1 MTFLKKLGMAIIGA
15 GVAVSSVSAN
25 AQNVQQQFVTIGTG
39 GVTGVYYPT
48 GGAICR
54 LVNKTRKETGIR
66 CSVES
71 TGGSSYNLNT
81 IRAGDMDMGIV
92 QSDWQYHAANGT
104 SKFKSNGPDKDLRAV
119 FSLHPEAFTVL
130 ARKDADIKTFDD
142 LKGKRVNIGNPGSGQ
157 RGTMEQ
163 LMAAKGWTTKAFS
176 LTSELKSS
184 EQAKALC
191 DNKIDAFVFT
201 AGHPSGSLKE
211 ATTSC
216 DTNLVTVTGPAV
228 EKLLSDNPY
237 YRSATI
243 PGGMYR
249 GNDVDVQ
256 TFGVAATFVASTR
269 LSDET
274 VYQVTKSVFED
285 LSTFKQMHQAFGTL
299 KKGEMISD
307 GLSAPL
313 HEGAKRYFM
322 EAGLI
327 KK

>member
-1 MTFLKKLGMAIIGA
+1 MTLLKKLSMAIFGA
-15 GVAVSSVSAN
+15 GIAVSSVSAN
-25 AQNVQQQFVTIGTG
+25 AQTVQQQFVTIGTG

-54 LVNKTRKETGIR
+54 LVNRTRKDTGIR

-92 QSDWQYHAANGT
+92 QSDWQYHATNGT
-104 SKFKSNGPDKDLRAV
+104 SKFEPNGPDKELRAV

-130 ARKDADIKTFDD
+130 ARKDANIKTFDD

-163 LMAAKGWTTKAFS
+163 IMAAKGWTTKAFS

-228 EKLLSDNPY
+228 EKLLSENPY
-237 YRSATI
+237 YRTATI

-299 KKGEMISD
+299 KKEEMITD

-313 HEGAKRYFM
+313 HEGARRYFM

-327 KK
+327 KN

>member
-1 MTFLKKLGMAIIGA
+1 MTLLKKLSMAIFGA
-15 GVAVSSVSAN
+15 GIAVSAVSAN

-54 LVNKTRKETGIR
+54 LVNRTRKDTGIR

-92 QSDWQYHAANGT
+92 QSDWQYHATNGT
-104 SKFKSNGPDKDLRAV
+104 SKFKPNGPDKELRAV

-130 ARKDADIKTFDD
+130 ARKDANIKTFED

-163 LMAAKGWTTKAFS
+163 MMAAKGWTTKAFS

-216 DTNLVTVTGPAV
+216 DTNLVTVSGPAV
-228 EKLLSDNPY
+228 EKLLSENPY
-237 YRSATI
+237 YRTATI

-249 GNDVDVQ
+249 GNDADVQ

-299 KKGEMISD
+299 KKEEMISD

-327 KK
+327 KN

>member
-1 MTFLKKLGMAIIGA
+1 MAIFGA
-15 GVAVSSVSAN
+15 GIAVSSVSAN
-25 AQNVQQQFVTIGTG
+25 AQTVQQQFVTIGTG

-92 QSDWQYHAANGT
+92 QSDWQFHATNGT
-104 SKFKSNGPDKDLRAV
+104 SKFKPNGPDKDLRAV

-228 EKLLSDNPY
+228 EKLLNDNPY
-237 YRSATI
+237 YRTATI

-299 KKGEMISD
+299 KKEEMISD

>member
-15 GVAVSSVSAN
+15 GVAVSSVSAT
-25 AQNVQQQFVTIGTG
+25 AQTVQQQFVTIGTG

-54 LVNKTRKETGIR
+54 LVNKTRKETGLR

-92 QSDWQYHAANGT
+92 QSDWQFHATNGT
-104 SKFKSNGPDKDLRAV
+104 SKFKPNGPDKDLRAV

-130 ARKDADIKTFDD
+130 ARKDANIKTFDD

-228 EKLLSDNPY
+228 EKLLNDNPY
-237 YRSATI
+237 YRTATI
-243 PGGMYR
+243 PGSMYR

-299 KKGEMISD
+299 KKEEMISD

>member
-1 MTFLKKLGMAIIGA
+1 MTLLKKLSMAIFGA
-15 GVAVSSVSAN
+15 SIAVSSVSAN
-25 AQNVQQQFVTIGTG
+25 AQTVQQQFVTIGTG

-54 LVNKTRKETGIR
+54 LVNRTRKDTGIR

-92 QSDWQYHAANGT
+92 QSDWQYHATNGT
-104 SKFKSNGPDKDLRAV
+104 SKFESNGPDKELRAV

-130 ARKDADIKTFDD
+130 ARKDANIKTFDD

-163 LMAAKGWTTKAFS
+163 IMAAKGWTTKAFS

-228 EKLLSDNPY
+228 EKLLSENPY
-237 YRSATI
+237 YRTATI

-299 KKGEMISD
+299 KKEEMISD

>member
-1 MTFLKKLGMAIIGA
+1 MTVLKKLGMAIIGA
-15 GVAVSSVSAN
+15 GLAVSSVSAN
-25 AQNVQQQFVTIGTG
+25 TQTVQQQFVTIGTG

-54 LVNKTRKETGIR
+54 LVNRTRKDTGIR

-71 TGGSSYNLNT
+71 TGGSAYNLNT

-92 QSDWQYHAANGT
+92 QSDWQYHALNGT
-104 SKFKSNGPDKDLRAV
+104 SRFESMGPDKELRAL

-130 ARKDADIKTFDD
+130 ARKDANIKTFDD

-163 LMAAKGWTTKAFS
+163 MMAAKGWTTREFS

-216 DTNLVTVTGPAV
+216 DTNLVTVSGPAV
-228 EKLLSDNPY
+228 EKLLKENPY
-237 YRSATI
+237 YRTATI

-249 GNDVDVQ
+249 GNDEDVV

-274 VYQVTKSVFED
+274 VYQVTKSVF
-285 LSTFKQMHQAFGTL
+285 
-299 KKGEMISD
+299 
-307 GLSAPL
+307 
-313 HEGAKRYFM
+313 
-322 EAGLI
+322 
-327 KK
+327 

>member
-15 GVAVSSVSAN
+15 GVAVSSVN
-25 AQNVQQQFVTIGTG
+25 ATAQTVQQQFVTIGTG

-54 LVNKTRKETGIR
+54 LVNKTRKETGLR

-92 QSDWQYHAANGT
+92 QSDWQFHATNGT
-104 SKFKSNGPDKDLRAV
+104 SKFKPNGPDKDLRAV

-130 ARKDADIKTFDD
+130 ARKDANIKTFDD

-228 EKLLSDNPY
+228 EKLLNDNPY
-237 YRSATI
+237 YRTATI

-299 KKGEMISD
+299 KKEEMISD